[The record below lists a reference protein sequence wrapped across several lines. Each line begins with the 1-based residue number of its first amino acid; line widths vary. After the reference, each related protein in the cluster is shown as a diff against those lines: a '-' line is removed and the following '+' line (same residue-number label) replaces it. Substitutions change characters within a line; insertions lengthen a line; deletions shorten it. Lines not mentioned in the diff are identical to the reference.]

1 MVYSMYPFRTHNH
14 ETAAK
19 LRMAWL
25 CAALLAGLP
34 LAVQAAE
41 ELGPKVHRLVRQLNA
56 PEAVQRDAAQVQLI
70 ELGAPALDLLP
81 AASDALPAEEQ
92 HRLMQIRQSLQRNLA
107 AAAAQASLVTLHAQ
121 AMPLAD
127 VLSAISQQTGNKLVD
142 VRQQRGQPSAN
153 SPITIDLD
161 RVPFWQALDRVLDQA
176 GLEVDPFAGEDTLQ
190 ILARGEKLQSR
201 AERAS
206 YSGPFRIEPT
216 QIVAQRDL
224 RNPANQ
230 ALNVWLE
237 IAWEPR
243 VRPISIRQKMADVS
257 ALGDAGR
264 PLAAANG
271 QSVLEPA
278 VRPGTAAVQLA
289 LPLEL
294 PPRSVKQIARLRG
307 SLAVLLPGRVEAFR
321 FGQLGKAV
329 NVEKRI
335 AGATVTLGRVVRDD
349 DIWAIDMSV
358 CFDQPEEALESHRG
372 WIFANE
378 AYLEGPDGK
387 PLLPGT
393 FETTQQKRNEIG
405 AKYMFDRKGT
415 LDDFQFVYKTPV
427 LILGTKCDYELKGIE
442 LP

>member
-1 MVYSMYPFRTHNH
+1 L
-14 ETAAK
+14 AC
-19 LRMAWL
+19 L
-25 CAALLAGLP
+25 CALLLAGLP
-34 LAVQAAE
+34 LAGQAAE
-41 ELGPKVHRLVRQLNA
+41 DLGPKVRRLVRQLNA
-56 PEAVQRDAAQVQLI
+56 PEAAQRDAAQEQIIAIGV
-70 ELGAPALDLLP
+70 PALDLLP
-81 AASDALPAEEQ
+81 AASDTLPAEEQ

-107 AAAAQASLVTLHAQ
+107 AAAAQASLVTLHAR
-121 AMPLAD
+121 AMPLAE
-127 VLSAISQQTGNKLVD
+127 VFAAISQQTGNKLVD
-142 VRQQRGQPSAN
+142 ARQQRGQPNAN
-153 SPITIDLD
+153 SPVTLELD

-176 GLEVDPFAGEDTLQ
+176 GLEVDPFAGDDTLQ
-190 ILARGEKLQSR
+190 ILARGEKLRPR

-206 YSGPFRIEPT
+206 YTGPFRIEAT

-243 VRPISIRQKMADVS
+243 VRPISIRQKATDLI

-264 PLAAANG
+264 PLAVVDR

-294 PPRSVKQIARLRG
+294 PSRSVKQITQLHG

-321 FGQLGKAV
+321 FGQIGKAV

-335 AGATVTLGRVVRDD
+335 AAATVTLARVARDD
-349 DIWAIDMSV
+349 DIWAVEMSV
-358 CFDQPEEALESHRG
+358 CFDRPEEALESYRG
-372 WIFANE
+372 WVFANE

-393 FETTQQKRNEIG
+393 FETTEQKRNEIG
-405 AKYMFDRKGT
+405 AKYMFDRKGS
-415 LDDFQFVYKTPV
+415 LDDYQFVYKTPV
-427 LILGTKCDYELKGIE
+427 LILGTKCDYELKSIA